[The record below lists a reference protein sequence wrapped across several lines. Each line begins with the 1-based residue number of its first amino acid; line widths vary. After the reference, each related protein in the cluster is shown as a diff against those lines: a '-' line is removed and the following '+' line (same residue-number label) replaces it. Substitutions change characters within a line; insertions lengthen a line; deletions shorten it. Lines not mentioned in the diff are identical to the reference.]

1 MADIIHLNG
10 VKIANHH
17 GVLLQNATCRFR
29 IPTLRTYPLLIVRRT
44 HLSLGVSYLG
54 VQMRLH
60 GCITADHVPALLLCP
75 RLNRLLLS
83 ATERER
89 ETVCYPQQR
98 ERERDCLLS
107 TRCWALMYLCT
118 YECCPSVQSFGC
130 LVEAFSESELAS
142 GGSIDPSFHQS
153 SRPEGR
159 LILHSIRAR
168 VIRSSNVRVIACV
181 DASFEA

>member
-1 MADIIHLNG
+1 MELLKDYVANIIHLNG

-89 ETVCYPQQR
+89 ERLFAIHP
-98 ERERDCLLS
+98 LLGPYVP
-107 TRCWALMYLCT
+107 M
-118 YECCPSVQSFGC
+118 
-130 LVEAFSESELAS
+130 
-142 GGSIDPSFHQS
+142 H
-153 SRPEGR
+153 
-159 LILHSIRAR
+159 
-168 VIRSSNVRVIACV
+168 VRVLSVRAVIWVPCG
-181 DASFEA
+181 SFQ

>member
-1 MADIIHLNG
+1 MELLKDYVADIIHLNG

-17 GVLLQNATCRFR
+17 GVSLPSATCHFR
-29 IPTLRTYPLLIVRRT
+29 IPTLLTYPLSIVRRT

-75 RLNRLLLS
+75 RLNRLF
-83 ATERER
+83 AIRNRERER
-89 ETVCYPQQR
+89 ETVCYPPV
-98 ERERDCLLS
+98 
-107 TRCWALMYLCT
+107 AGPLCT
-118 YECCPSVQSFGC
+118 YARTSVVRPCSHLGA
-130 LVEAFSESELAS
+130 LWKLSVN
-142 GGSIDPSFHQS
+142 QS

-168 VIRSSNVRVIACV
+168 VRRV
-181 DASFEA
+181 D

>member
-1 MADIIHLNG
+1 MELLKDYVADIIHLNG

-29 IPTLRTYPLLIVRRT
+29 IPTLLTYTLLIVRRT

-89 ETVCYPQQR
+89 E
-98 ERERDCLLS
+98 RDCLLS
-107 TRCWALMYLCT
+107 ATER
-118 YECCPSVQSFGC
+118 ER
-130 LVEAFSESELAS
+130 E
-142 GGSIDPSFHQS
+142 
-153 SRPEGR
+153 R
-159 LILHSIRAR
+159 LFAIHPLLGPYVPMH
-168 VIRSSNVRVIACV
+168 VRVLSVRAVIWVPCG
-181 DASFEA
+181 SFQ

>member
-1 MADIIHLNG
+1 MELLKDYVADIIHLNG

-29 IPTLRTYPLLIVRRT
+29 IPTLLTYPLLIVRRT

-89 ETVCYPQQR
+89 ERLFAIRNRERERETVCYPPV
-98 ERERDCLLS
+98 
-107 TRCWALMYLCT
+107 AGPLCT
-118 YECCPSVQSFGC
+118 YARTSVVRPCSHLGA
-130 LVEAFSESELAS
+130 LWKLSVN
-142 GGSIDPSFHQS
+142 QS

>member
-1 MADIIHLNG
+1 MLLLVFKSTDCDHVLELLKDYVADIIHLNG

-29 IPTLRTYPLLIVRRT
+29 IPTLLTYPLLIVRRT

-83 ATERER
+83 ATER
-89 ETVCYPQQR
+89 
-98 ERERDCLLS
+98 D
-107 TRCWALMYLCT
+107 
-118 YECCPSVQSFGC
+118 
-130 LVEAFSESELAS
+130 
-142 GGSIDPSFHQS
+142 
-153 SRPEGR
+153 
-159 LILHSIRAR
+159 
-168 VIRSSNVRVIACV
+168 
-181 DASFEA
+181 